1 MKSRFKY
8 KYFLWF
14 KIILL
19 LLILYLGEA
28 SNVVCLLQPEYTP
41 IGRSGLHGSGQ
52 IYFIPLETFPA
63 AVLKRFASFYRNK
76 YGLSISIL
84 PALPLPH
91 SAFNE
96 QRRQYV
102 AEELIEFLQQTARDS
117 QLEADST
124 IIALTDQDI
133 YIRKFNWRYVFS
145 FRSGQIGIA
154 SLARMDHRFMG
165 VWPIDSDWQETRL
178 RKMVTKD
185 IGVLYYHLPL
195 SSHCQ
200 SPVFGRIGGPQELDF
215 MGENL

>member
-1 MKSRFKY
+1 MKSQLKTKHF
-8 KYFLWF
+8 FWF

-28 SNVVCLLQPEYTP
+28 SNVVCLLQPQYVP
-41 IGRSGLHGSGQ
+41 IGRSALYGSGQ
-52 IYFIPLETFPA
+52 IYFIPLETFPS

-76 YGLSISIL
+76 YGVNISIL
-84 PALPLPH
+84 PAVPLPH

-96 QRRQYV
+96 ERRQFV
-102 AEELIEFLQQTARDS
+102 AEELIEFLQQTSRDS
-117 QLEADST
+117 QLEAGST
-124 IIALTDQDI
+124 IIALTNQDI
-133 YIRKFNWRYVFS
+133 YIRKFTWRYAFS
-145 FRSGQIGIA
+145 FRSGQIAVA
-154 SLARMDHRFMG
+154 SSARMDHPWMG

-215 MGENL
+215 MGEDL